1 MKRIFKITEDGSHTL
16 YIPELDEHYHSVY
29 GAIQEA
35 VHVYINAGL
44 NFCDKKKINIFEAGF
59 GTGLNTFLTY
69 IETEKQGKEINYTST
84 ELYPL
89 EKDIIDNLNYS
100 ETIGYNKPDIF
111 KSIHEASWN
120 EETEISSHFKL
131 NKIQT
136 DLTIHKFKGPYDI
149 VYYDAF
155 APEVQP
161 ELWSTDIF
169 KKIYDSLS
177 PGGILTTYCV
187 KGIVKR
193 ALLECGFEIK
203 RLPGPPGKREMLR
216 AIKVKKQ

>member
-1 MKRIFKITEDGSHTL
+1 MKRIFKVTEDGSHTL
-16 YIPELDEHYHSVY
+16 YIPELDEHYHSKF

-44 NFCDKKKINIFEAGF
+44 NLCNKNKINVLEAGF
-59 GTGLNTFLTY
+59 GTGLNTFLTF
-69 IETEKQGKEINYTST
+69 IESEKQEKEIDYTSI

-89 EKDIIDNLNYS
+89 EKEITDNLNFS
-100 ETIGYNKPDIF
+100 EALNYEDSNIF
-111 KSIHEASWN
+111 KSMHDAVWN
-120 EETEISSHFKL
+120 ESTQISSNFKL
-131 NKIQT
+131 NKVQA
-136 DLTIHKFKGPYDI
+136 DLTTYDFKGPYDV

-161 ELWSTDIF
+161 ELWDVNIF
-169 KKIYDSLS
+169 KKIYDAMNS
-177 PGGILTTYCV
+177 GGILTTYCV

-193 ALLECGFEIK
+193 ALTECGFKIK

-216 AIKVKKQ
+216 AIKTEI